1 MKEGKKVLVEG
12 EEGRRG
18 RKEEYICSC
27 MCNCC
32 IVIVAERA
40 TVGLLDLF
48 QLKAPSTIV
57 SQLSLCSL
65 QITFLQLLN
74 IEKW

>member
-12 EEGRRG
+12 EEGRTG

-48 QLKAPSTIV
+48 QLKVPSTIV
-57 SQLSLCSL
+57 S
-65 QITFLQLLN
+65 
-74 IEKW
+74 

>member
-12 EEGRRG
+12 EKGRRG

-57 SQLSLCSL
+57 S
-65 QITFLQLLN
+65 
-74 IEKW
+74 